1 MENRVS
7 PEEGG
12 EAKLLLESTAPMAM
26 MDSGPESRRCQA
38 STGSYPAC
46 YRVKVQGPSSQ
57 IKIPSA
63 CSFGASSPQLLKSA
77 KGPARLAAGAG
88 GRTAAVRPRQQTPC
102 CVAPPD
108 GYGNT
113 SNCPLA
119 PTAWSTHRHA
129 CPILDHG
136 GARAVRSGSLAR
148 GATYWPSSSSSRS
161 PDPVPP
167 STRDKTVVSL
177 LVGFE

>member
-1 MENRVS
+1 MS

-26 MDSGPESRRCQA
+26 MGSGPESRRYQA
-38 STGSYPAC
+38 STGSYLAC
-46 YRVKVQGPSSQ
+46 SRVKIQGPSSQ
-57 IKIPSA
+57 
-63 CSFGASSPQLLKSA
+63 LKSRS
-77 KGPARLAAGAG
+77 PLSRSWS
-88 GRTAAVRPRQQTPC
+88 GRAAAVRPRRQTPC

>member
-108 GYGNT
+108 GSGTTN
-113 SNCPLA
+113 NCPLA
-119 PTAWSTHRHA
+119 PDRLVDTSTGVSH
-129 CPILDHG
+129 
-136 GARAVRSGSLAR
+136 SGSRGCPYSTEWVTGMWGHPLAI
-148 GATYWPSSSSSRS
+148 
-161 PDPVPP
+161 V
-167 STRDKTVVSL
+167 
-177 LVGFE
+177 F